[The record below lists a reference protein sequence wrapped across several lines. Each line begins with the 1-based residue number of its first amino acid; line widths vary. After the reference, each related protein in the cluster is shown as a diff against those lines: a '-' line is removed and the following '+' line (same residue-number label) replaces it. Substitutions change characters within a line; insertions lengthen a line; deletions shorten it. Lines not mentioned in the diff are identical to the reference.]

1 MTVDFHLHST
11 ASDGSLTPKELAE
24 KTKGFKAAA
33 LTDHDTVDGV
43 AEFLSA
49 EIGAERRFAGCEF
62 SIETPKIYGEFHLLG
77 LNFNIDNDNLHS
89 LFSRIIKGRDERNL
103 NMIRRL
109 KDLGIGITEEM
120 ACKYAGGKVLGRPH
134 IARALIE
141 VGAASDISEA
151 FTKYLVRG
159 TPGYVERYRPQAKE
173 VFDVIHEAGGLAL
186 MAHPKLWTTDVAL
199 LESGL
204 RELKTQGLDG
214 IEAVYSQNEIEETM
228 CHLRLAK
235 SLDFCVSAGSDF
247 HGENKKMQ
255 HFGMAIDEGISDVRW
270 VFNMI

>member
-43 AEFLSA
+43 TEFLSA

-62 SIETPKIYGEFHLLG
+62 SIETPRIYGEFHLLG
-77 LNFNIDNDNLHS
+77 LNFDIDNDNLHS

-103 NMIRRL
+103 KMIYRL
-109 KDLGIGITEEM
+109 KDLGFGITEEM
-120 ACKYAGGKVLGRPH
+120 VCKYAGGKVLGRPH

-141 VGAASDISEA
+141 VGAASDITEA
-151 FTKYLVRG
+151 FTKYLAKG
-159 TPGYVERYRPQAKE
+159 APGYVERYRPQAKE
-173 VFDVIHEAGGLAL
+173 VFDVIHEAEGLAL
-186 MAHPKLWTTDVAL
+186 MAHPKFWTTDVAL

-204 RELKTQGLDG
+204 RELKAQGLDG
-214 IEAVYSQNEIEETM
+214 IEAVYSQNKIEETFK
-228 CHLRLAK
+228 A
-235 SLDFCVSAGSDF
+235 V
-247 HGENKKMQ
+247 
-255 HFGMAIDEGISDVRW
+255 MA
-270 VFNMI
+270 